1 MSSHDQADRVGH
13 RDPQDDHPE
22 RGETGG
28 NQAMNPVWASA
39 AGALNRYGPGA
50 TPWAANTI
58 AFGDD
63 SDTAMM
69 PDIATSTEGGLQ
81 LHRG

>member
-1 MSSHDQADRVGH
+1 
-13 RDPQDDHPE
+13 
-22 RGETGG
+22 
-28 NQAMNPVWASA
+28 MNPVWASA

-58 AFGDD
+58 DFGDD